1 MICQWRADQLFETLI
16 TEFNNC
22 GKKTIEMWWQW
33 RENSRNVVA
42 VVVEEGNNKKRGG
55 GGAKQ

>member
-1 MICQWRADQLFETLI
+1 MICQWRADQLFETVI

-22 GKKTIEMWWQW
+22 GKKTIEMWW